1 MPSKGKKKQKNKTL
15 AGLKS
20 GAEISLVCLQ
30 HVDCYLGKTI
40 YKIFLS
46 SFSSMFARPI
56 TSQLKDKGLEKK
68 KLQIQEIELSDW
80 NGASV
85 CTNPLMD
92 Y

>member
-1 MPSKGKKKQKNKTL
+1 MFVPSKGKKKQKNKTL

-68 KLQIQEIELSDW
+68 KKTAD
-80 NGASV
+80 
-85 CTNPLMD
+85 TRD
-92 Y
+92 